1 MAAPLEP
8 RPVNLPQSA
17 ERLWERG
24 TPCPY
29 DEVIDVRAPVEYLED
44 HLPGAVNLPVLSD
57 AERAEVG
64 TLYRHEGSFAA
75 GKVGAAYV
83 SANIAQHLR
92 EHFAGTGRDYKP
104 LLYCW
109 RGGQRSSSM
118 AHVLA
123 QVGWRVTVLKGGY
136 KNYRGHVRRE
146 LEAVPA
152 LFEYRIIAG
161 ATGTGKTRLLHAL
174 AARGAQVLDL
184 EGLAKHRGSVL
195 GGGEVQPTQK
205 HFDSLLLTAF
215 DRLKADAPVWV
226 EAESNRIGN
235 VYLPSIL
242 WAKMQASGGIEVQV
256 PTAGRIQH
264 LVAEYANMIA
274 EPELL
279 TEKLRL
285 LTARHGPR
293 QIEAWC
299 HFTNAGQWDALVESL
314 LMVHYDPAYTA
325 STERCYP
332 NVTRLEPIENATAP
346 TLEALAG
353 RLHPESADP
362 AA

>member
-1 MAAPLEP
+1 MGAPLAP

-17 ERLWERG
+17 ETLWERG

-29 DEVIDVRAPVEYLED
+29 DEVIDVRAPVEYEED
-44 HLPGAVNLPVLSD
+44 HLPGAVNLPVLND
-57 AERAEVG
+57 DERAEVG
-64 TLYRHEGSFAA
+64 TLYRQEGSFRA

-83 SANIAQHLR
+83 SVNIARHLR
-92 EHFAGTGRDYKP
+92 EHFAGKARDYKP

-109 RGGQRSSSM
+109 RGGQRSSSI

-152 LFEYRIIAG
+152 EFDYRIIAG

-184 EGLAKHRGSVL
+184 EGLARHRGSVL

-205 HFDSLLLTAF
+205 YFDSLLLAEF
-215 DRLKADAPVWV
+215 DRLVPGTPVWV

-235 VYLPSIL
+235 VYLPSVL

-264 LVAEYANMIA
+264 LVAEYANLIA
-274 EPELL
+274 EPERL

-285 LTARHGPR
+285 LTSRHGLR

-299 HFTNAGQWDALVESL
+299 QFTNAAKWDELVESL
-314 LMVHYDPAYTA
+314 LTVHYDPAYTA

-332 NVTRLEPIENATAP
+332 NVNQPEPIENATAP
-346 TLEALAG
+346 ALDALAE
-353 RLHPESADP
+353 RLHAPSADP